1 MCPNSESD
9 ITAAVRTLSDGR
21 VFIDYG
27 PTSMVIMAKRG
38 PEPLSALAAA
48 AFPIIQNALGEI
60 SEALPLLRR
69 GPYGQDIEKL
79 RGLPRLMCEAV
90 NAVGEP
96 TLRPMAAVA
105 GAVADLIADW
115 LFANGADTV
124 AVNNGGD
131 VALRLGPGC
140 SLKMG
145 ILPDFNG
152 GISEVVQITDE
163 DGIGGVCTSGL
174 GGRSLTRG
182 VARAVTVFASRCIL
196 ADACATHLANSTFIS
211 SERVHTALAGELEPQ
226 SDIAD
231 LSVVTSVEQLTEQ
244 EVGLALSQLRYEAAK
259 QYAVGNITRA
269 AADVQGVRIWY
280 PDGENVKS

>member
-38 PEPLSALAAA
+38 PEPLSALAEA
-48 AFPIIQNALGEI
+48 AFPIIQNALHEI

-69 GPYGQDIEKL
+69 DTFGQDIDKL
-79 RGLPRLMCEAV
+79 HGLPRLMCETV
-90 NAVGEP
+90 NSVGEP

-105 GAVADLIADW
+105 GAVADLVADW
-115 LFANGADTV
+115 LFAHGADTV

-140 SLKMG
+140 SVKMG
-145 ILPDFNG
+145 ILPDFEG
-152 GISEVVQITDE
+152 GISEVVRITAE

-182 VARAVTVFASRCIL
+182 VARAVTVFSGRCIL
-196 ADACATHLANSTFIS
+196 ADACATHLANSTYIG

-226 SDIAD
+226 SDIKD
-231 LSVVTSVEQLTEQ
+231 LRVVTSVEQLTEQ
-244 EVGLALSQLRYEAAK
+244 EVGLALSQLQKEAAK
-259 QYAVGNITRA
+259 QRASGNIIRI

-280 PDGENVKS
+280 PDGENVK